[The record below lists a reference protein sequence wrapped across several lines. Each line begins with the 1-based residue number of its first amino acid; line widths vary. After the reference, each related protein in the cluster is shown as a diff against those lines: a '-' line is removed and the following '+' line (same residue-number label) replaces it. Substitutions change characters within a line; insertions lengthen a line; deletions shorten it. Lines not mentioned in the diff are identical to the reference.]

1 MDMQPTNPE
10 EAAGLAEAVVAAIFW
25 LWQRLKSL
33 CYRVFRW
40 S

>member
-10 EAAGLAEAVVAAIFW
+10 EAAGFAEAIVVGIFW

-33 CYRVFRW
+33 CNRIFRW